1 MCPFFWYFFLLPS
14 CSFLR
19 RHKKKLRCLL
29 LGALLSIPRPH
40 NFLPLLAFLVR
51 GIPENIILVVLLLL
65 LLVLSSER
73 FGAEN
78 LVGKELCREPT
89 TTQAGTGTFFV
100 FLPQQQTSRT
110 ASAAV
115 HTPTSAASTDSRS
128 ELRRDGNPATHQA
141 FYIPRILGP
150 RGVLHRL
157 CRLGGGS
164 GAAARARGC
173 ASTARPSRARGRGVA
188 TARASSKMMGHSA
201 CRRRFESLSA
211 NSGVDQAVD
220 GFDGHACSIECFLT
234 CSSRH

>member
-1 MCPFFWYFFLLPS
+1 MVAN
-14 CSFLR
+14 
-19 RHKKKLRCLL
+19 K
-29 LGALLSIPRPH
+29 
-40 NFLPLLAFLVR
+40 
-51 GIPENIILVVLLLL
+51 VVAGLL

-73 FGAEN
+73 FGAEH
-78 LVGKELCREPT
+78 LVGEELCREPT
-89 TTQAGTGTFFV
+89 TTQAGTGPSFV

-164 GAAARARGC
+164 GAAADLNRPRALF
-173 ASTARPSRARGRGVA
+173 
-188 TARASSKMMGHSA
+188 ASSA
-201 CRRRFESLSA
+201 SLK
-211 NSGVDQAVD
+211 AVNV
-220 GFDGHACSIECFLT
+220 FL
-234 CSSRH
+234 RGKNAGGEHRLNF